1 VAKLRTTEDV
11 RAVSELGA
19 NAAAV
24 VRQIRRKRRPV
35 VLTQRGRR
43 TAVLMDVTQYQ
54 ALIEE
59 LELLRDVRTAE
70 RQLGRGHGLSHSK
83 ARSQVLYRLRR

>member
-1 VAKLRTTEDV
+1 VVKPRASQDV

-24 VRQIRRKRRPV
+24 VRQIRRKRRPI
-35 VLTQRGRR
+35 VLTQRGRQA
-43 TAVLMDVTQYQ
+43 AVLMDVAHYK

-70 RQLGRGHGLSHSK
+70 RQLGAGRGLSHAK